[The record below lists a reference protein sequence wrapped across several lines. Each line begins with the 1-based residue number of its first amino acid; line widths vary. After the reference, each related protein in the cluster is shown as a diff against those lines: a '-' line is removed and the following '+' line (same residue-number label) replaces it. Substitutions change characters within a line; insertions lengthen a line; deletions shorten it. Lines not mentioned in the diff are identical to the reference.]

1 MQARAAQLVY
11 IYIYIYIVY
20 ILDVQSTVVPQSISE
35 KTASF
40 RFE

>member
-11 IYIYIYIVY
+11 IYIYIYIY

>member
-11 IYIYIYIVY
+11 IYIYIY